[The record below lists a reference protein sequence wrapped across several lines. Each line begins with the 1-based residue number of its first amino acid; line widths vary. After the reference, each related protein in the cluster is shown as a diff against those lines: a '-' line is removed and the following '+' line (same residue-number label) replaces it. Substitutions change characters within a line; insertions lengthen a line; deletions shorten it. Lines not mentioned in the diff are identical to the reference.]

1 MSAVRA
7 YLEMIKV
14 EHSVFAL
21 PFALVGMMYAADG
34 FPGWRT
40 FLLILFAMV
49 SARSA
54 AMAFNRLVDAKID
67 AENPRTKERALPA
80 GLLSGATA
88 WTLFSAS
95 AVVFLA
101 SAGLL
106 NPLTLALAPAAL
118 AVLLG
123 YSYTKRFT
131 SLCHLF
137 VGLSLGLAPA
147 GAWIAVTGE
156 FSWTPVYWLLG
167 VTLWTAG
174 FDILYALQDEQFDR
188 RYGLKS
194 LVVSFGASGAIW
206 ISRAFHVFA
215 IVFMLFAGTE
225 VGAGLPYYAGCG
237 FAGVLL
243 FYEQSLVR
251 PNDLSKLNMA
261 FFTLNG
267 YVAAGFFF
275 FALLDVLTRGGS

>member
-1 MSAVRA
+1 
-7 YLEMIKV
+7 
-14 EHSVFAL
+14 
-21 PFALVGMMYAADG
+21 
-34 FPGWRT
+34 
-40 FLLILFAMV
+40 
-49 SARSA
+49 
-54 AMAFNRLVDAKID
+54 MAFNRLVDAKID